1 MPAPRA
7 GRFTRPLR
15 RAGREEQEVEVKVN
29 REIREYTEGVFFGMS
44 LRQCVFALL
53 ACVAAVGLYF
63 GLSPLSLIH
72 I

>member
-1 MPAPRA
+1 M
-7 GRFTRPLR
+7 
-15 RAGREEQEVEVKVN
+15 EVKVN

-63 GLSPLSLIH
+63 GLSPFLRPVSYTHLTLPTIA
-72 I
+72 

>member
-1 MPAPRA
+1 M
-7 GRFTRPLR
+7 
-15 RAGREEQEVEVKVN
+15 EVKVN

-63 GLSPLSLIH
+63 GLSPFLRLDELSWA
-72 I
+72 